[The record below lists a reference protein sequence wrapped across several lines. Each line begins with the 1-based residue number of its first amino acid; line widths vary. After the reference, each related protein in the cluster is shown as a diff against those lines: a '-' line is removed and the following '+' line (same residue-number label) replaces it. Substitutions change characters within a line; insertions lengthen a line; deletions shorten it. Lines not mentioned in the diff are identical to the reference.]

1 MRRTFRTLND
11 YEMQHNADVGLFTKP
26 SKKGGSVRKWQCT
39 VCGYI
44 HEGDEPPEECPVCGA
59 DRSKFIEI
67 VSGEPVETQMEQSE
81 SEDKN
86 MDSKPEPRI
95 FRPKLNPIFDL
106 MVKHHVHPISVH
118 IPNGVLPASVI
129 FIILAALFNLSG
141 LSQAAFYNL
150 IFVIITLPLVLF
162 SGYIEWQKKYR
173 GQLTRLFKT
182 KIICAAVVSLTAV
195 ILMVWLFIDPQA
207 ATSSSN
213 LLFLLINLVMRAAA
227 GIAGFIGGKFVFK
240 D

>member
-1 MRRTFRTLND
+1 M
-11 YEMQHNADVGLFTKP
+11 K
-26 SKKGGSVRKWQCT
+26 KWQCT

-67 VSGEPVETQMEQSE
+67 VTEEPVETEMDQPEP
-81 SEDKN
+81 EDKR
-86 MDSKPEPRI
+86 MDSKPEPPI
-95 FRPKLNPIFDL
+95 SHPKLNPIIDL
-106 MVKHHVHPISVH
+106 MLKHHVHPISVH

-129 FIILAALFNLSG
+129 FIVLAALFNFSG

-150 IFVIITLPLVLF
+150 IFVVLTLPLVLF

-195 ILMVWLFIDPQA
+195 ILVVWLFIEPRA

-213 LLFLLINLVMRAAA
+213 LLFLLINLVMLSAA

>member
-1 MRRTFRTLND
+1 M
-11 YEMQHNADVGLFTKP
+11 K
-26 SKKGGSVRKWQCT
+26 KWQCT

-44 HEGDEPPEECPVCGA
+44 HEGDEPPEKCPVCGA
-59 DRSKFIEI
+59 DRSQFIEM
-67 VSGEPVETQMEQSE
+67 VSEEPVETEMDQPE
-81 SEDKN
+81 SEDKKL
-86 MDSKPEPRI
+86 DSKPEPLI

-129 FIILAALFNLSG
+129 FIVLAALFNFSG

-150 IFVIITLPLVLF
+150 IFVVLTLPLVLF

-182 KIICAAVVSLTAV
+182 KIICAAVVSLTAI
-195 ILMVWLFIDPQA
+195 ILVVWLFIDPQA

-213 LLFLLINLVMRAAA
+213 LLFLLINLVMLTAA

>member
-1 MRRTFRTLND
+1 M
-11 YEMQHNADVGLFTKP
+11 K
-26 SKKGGSVRKWQCT
+26 KWQCT

-67 VSGEPVETQMEQSE
+67 VSEEPVEPEIKKLE
-81 SEDKN
+81 SQEKKVDTT
-86 MDSKPEPRI
+86 PEPPI
-95 FRPKLNPIFDL
+95 FRSKLNPIFDL

-129 FIILAALFNLSG
+129 FIVLAAVFNLGG
-141 LSQAAFYNL
+141 LSKAAFYNL
-150 IFVIITLPLVLF
+150 IFVVLTLPLVLF
-162 SGYIEWQKKYR
+162 SGYIEWQKKYK
-173 GQLTRLFKT
+173 GKLTRLFKT
-182 KIICAAVVSLTAV
+182 KIICAAVVSLTAF
-195 ILMVWLFIDPQA
+195 ILMVWLFIEPQA
-207 ATSSSN
+207 ASASSS
-213 LLFLLINLVMRAAA
+213 LIFLLINLVMLAAA

>member
-1 MRRTFRTLND
+1 V
-11 YEMQHNADVGLFTKP
+11 Y
-26 SKKGGSVRKWQCT
+26 S
-39 VCGYI
+39 YI

-67 VSGEPVETQMEQSE
+67 VSEEPVETEMDQPEP
-81 SEDKN
+81 EDKK
-86 MDSKPEPRI
+86 MDSKPESPI

-106 MVKHHVHPISVH
+106 MLKHHVHPISVH

-129 FIILAALFNLSG
+129 FIVLAALFNFSG

-150 IFVIITLPLVLF
+150 IFVVLTLPLVLF

-173 GQLTRLFKT
+173 GQLTRLFKI
-182 KIICAAVVSLTAV
+182 KIICAAVVSLMAV
-195 ILMVWLFIDPQA
+195 ILVVWLFIDPQA
-207 ATSSSN
+207 ATSSSD
-213 LLFLLINLVMRAAA
+213 LLFLLINLVMLTAA

>member
-1 MRRTFRTLND
+1 
-11 YEMQHNADVGLFTKP
+11 
-26 SKKGGSVRKWQCT
+26 VRKWQCT

-67 VSGEPVETQMEQSE
+67 VSEEPVETQIDPPE

-86 MDSKPEPRI
+86 MDSKPESPI
-95 FRPKLNPIFDL
+95 FRPKLNPIYDL
-106 MVKHHVHPISVH
+106 MLKHHVHPISVH

-129 FIILAALFNLSG
+129 FIVLAALFNFSG

-150 IFVIITLPLVLF
+150 IFVVLTLPLVLF
-162 SGYIEWQKKYR
+162 SGYIEWQKKYK

-182 KIICAAVVSLTAV
+182 KILCAAVVSLTAV

-207 ATSSSN
+207 STSSSN
-213 LLFLLINLVMRAAA
+213 LLFLLINFVMLAAA

-240 D
+240 N

>member
-1 MRRTFRTLND
+1 M
-11 YEMQHNADVGLFTKP
+11 K
-26 SKKGGSVRKWQCT
+26 KWQCT

-67 VSGEPVETQMEQSE
+67 VSEEPVEPEIKKLE
-81 SEDKN
+81 SQEKKVDTT
-86 MDSKPEPRI
+86 PEPPI
-95 FRPKLNPIFDL
+95 FRSKLNPIFDL

-129 FIILAALFNLSG
+129 FIVLAAVFNLGG
-141 LSQAAFYNL
+141 LSKAAFYNL
-150 IFVIITLPLVLF
+150 IFVVLTLPLVLF
-162 SGYIEWQKKYR
+162 SGYIEWQKKYK
-173 GQLTRLFKT
+173 GKLTRLFKT
-182 KIICAAVVSLTAV
+182 KIICAAVVSLTAF

-207 ATSSSN
+207 ASASSS
-213 LLFLLINLVMRAAA
+213 LIFLLINLVMLAAA

>member
-1 MRRTFRTLND
+1 
-11 YEMQHNADVGLFTKP
+11 VK
-26 SKKGGSVRKWQCT
+26 KWQCT

-59 DRSKFIEI
+59 DRSKFIEL
-67 VSGEPVETQMEQSE
+67 VSEEPVETEMDQPE

-86 MDSKPEPRI
+86 MDLKPEPRI

-129 FIILAALFNLSG
+129 FIVLAALFNFSG

-150 IFVIITLPLVLF
+150 IFVVLTLPLVIF

-182 KIICAAVVSLTAV
+182 KILCAAMVSLTAV
-195 ILMVWLFIDPQA
+195 ILVVWLFIDPQA

-213 LLFLLINLVMRAAA
+213 LLFLLINLVMLAAA

>member
-1 MRRTFRTLND
+1 M
-11 YEMQHNADVGLFTKP
+11 K
-26 SKKGGSVRKWQCT
+26 KWQCT

-67 VSGEPVETQMEQSE
+67 VSEEPVETEIDQPEP
-81 SEDKN
+81 EDKK
-86 MDSKPEPRI
+86 MDSKPESPI
-95 FRPKLNPIFDL
+95 FRPKLNPIFNL

-129 FIILAALFNLSG
+129 FIVLAALFNFSG

-150 IFVIITLPLVLF
+150 IFVVLTLPLVLF

-195 ILMVWLFIDPQA
+195 ILVVWLFIDPQA

-213 LLFLLINLVMRAAA
+213 LLFLLINLVMLTAA

>member
-1 MRRTFRTLND
+1 M
-11 YEMQHNADVGLFTKP
+11 K
-26 SKKGGSVRKWQCT
+26 KWQCT

-67 VSGEPVETQMEQSE
+67 VSEEPVETQMDHSE
-81 SEDKN
+81 SQDKT
-86 MDSKPEPRI
+86 MDSKSESLI
-95 FRPKLNPIFDL
+95 FHPKLTPMYDL

-129 FIILAALFNLSG
+129 FVVLAALFNFGG

-150 IFVIITLPLVLF
+150 IFVVLTLPLVLF
-162 SGYIEWQKKYR
+162 SGYIEWQKKYK

-182 KIICAAVVSLTAV
+182 KIICAFVVTLTAV
-195 ILMVWLFIDPQA
+195 ILMLWLFIDPRA
-207 ATSSSN
+207 ATSSN
-213 LLFLLINLVMRAAA
+213 LLFLLTNLIMLAAA

>member
-1 MRRTFRTLND
+1 M
-11 YEMQHNADVGLFTKP
+11 K
-26 SKKGGSVRKWQCT
+26 KWQCT
-39 VCGYI
+39 VCGYV

-67 VSGEPVETQMEQSE
+67 VSEEPVETEMDQPE
-81 SEDKN
+81 SGDKN
-86 MDSKPEPRI
+86 MDSKPESPI
-95 FRPKLNPIFDL
+95 FRPKLNPVYDL
-106 MVKHHVHPISVH
+106 MLKHHVHPISVH

-129 FIILAALFNLSG
+129 FIVLAALFNFGG

-150 IFVIITLPLVLF
+150 IFVVLTLPLVLF

-182 KIICAAVVSLTAV
+182 KIICAFVVTLTAV
-195 ILMVWLFIDPQA
+195 ILMLWLFIDPRA
-207 ATSSSN
+207 ATSSN
-213 LLFLLINLVMRAAA
+213 LLFLLINLVMLAAA

>member
-1 MRRTFRTLND
+1 M
-11 YEMQHNADVGLFTKP
+11 K
-26 SKKGGSVRKWQCT
+26 KWQCT

-67 VSGEPVETQMEQSE
+67 VSEEALEPEIKQPE
-81 SEDKN
+81 SEEKKV
-86 MDSKPEPRI
+86 DSKPESPS
-95 FRPKLNPIFDL
+95 FRPKLNPIYDL
-106 MVKHHVHPISVH
+106 MLKHHVHPISVH

-129 FIILAALFNLSG
+129 FIVLAALFNFSG

-150 IFVIITLPLVLF
+150 IFVVLTLPLVLF
-162 SGYIEWQKKYR
+162 SGYIEWQKKYK

-182 KIICAAVVSLTAV
+182 KIFCAAVVSLTAV

-213 LLFLLINLVMRAAA
+213 LLFLLINLVMLAAA

>member
-1 MRRTFRTLND
+1 
-11 YEMQHNADVGLFTKP
+11 
-26 SKKGGSVRKWQCT
+26 VRKWQCT

-67 VSGEPVETQMEQSE
+67 VSEEPVETQTDQPE

-86 MDSKPEPRI
+86 MDSKPESPI
-95 FRPKLNPIFDL
+95 FRPKLNPIYDL
-106 MVKHHVHPISVH
+106 MLKHHVHPISVH

-129 FIILAALFNLSG
+129 FIVLAALFNFSG

-150 IFVIITLPLVLF
+150 IFVVLTLPLVLF
-162 SGYIEWQKKYR
+162 SGYIEWQKKYK

-182 KIICAAVVSLTAV
+182 KILCAAVVSLTAV

-207 ATSSSN
+207 STSSSN
-213 LLFLLINLVMRAAA
+213 LLFLLINFVMLAAA

-240 D
+240 N

>member
-11 YEMQHNADVGLFTKP
+11 CEMQHNAEVGLFTKP

-67 VSGEPVETQMEQSE
+67 VSEKPVETE
-81 SEDKN
+81 
-86 MDSKPEPRI
+86 MDQQTTEAKKPESKPEPAI
-95 FRPKLNPIFDL
+95 FPPKLSPIFDL

-129 FIILAALFNLSG
+129 FIVLAALFNFGG
-141 LSQAAFYNL
+141 LSKAAFYNL
-150 IFVIITLPLVLF
+150 IFVVLTLPLVLF

-173 GQLTRLFKT
+173 GQLTRLFKI
-182 KIICAAVVSLTAV
+182 KISCAAVVSLTAV

-213 LLFLLINLVMRAAA
+213 LLFLLINLVMLAAA
-227 GIAGFIGGKFVFK
+227 AIAGFVGGKFVFK

>member
-1 MRRTFRTLND
+1 M
-11 YEMQHNADVGLFTKP
+11 K
-26 SKKGGSVRKWQCT
+26 KWQCT

-67 VSGEPVETQMEQSE
+67 VSEEPVETQMDHPE
-81 SEDKN
+81 SQDKT
-86 MDSKPEPRI
+86 MDSKSESLI
-95 FRPKLNPIFDL
+95 FHPKLTPMYDL

-129 FIILAALFNLSG
+129 FVVLAALFNFGG

-150 IFVIITLPLVLF
+150 IFVVLTLPLVLF
-162 SGYIEWQKKYR
+162 SGYIEWQKKYK

-182 KIICAAVVSLTAV
+182 KIICAFVVTLTAV
-195 ILMVWLFIDPQA
+195 ILMLWLFIDPRA
-207 ATSSSN
+207 ATSSN
-213 LLFLLINLVMRAAA
+213 LLFLLINLVMLAAA

>member
-1 MRRTFRTLND
+1 
-11 YEMQHNADVGLFTKP
+11 MQHNAEVGLFTRP
-26 SKKGGSVRKWQCT
+26 SKKGGSVKKWQCT

-59 DRSKFIEI
+59 DRSKFIEL
-67 VSGEPVETQMEQSE
+67 VSEEPVETQMDQPE

-86 MDSKPEPRI
+86 MDSKPESPI
-95 FRPKLNPIFDL
+95 FRPKLNPIYDL

-118 IPNGVLPASVI
+118 IPNGVLPASVM
-129 FIILAALFNLSG
+129 FILLAALFNFSG

-150 IFVIITLPLVLF
+150 IFVVLTLPLVLF
-162 SGYIEWQKKYR
+162 SGYIEWQKKYK

-182 KIICAAVVSLTAV
+182 KILCAAVVSLTAV

-213 LLFLLINLVMRAAA
+213 LLFLLINLVMLAAA

>member
-1 MRRTFRTLND
+1 V
-11 YEMQHNADVGLFTKP
+11 Y
-26 SKKGGSVRKWQCT
+26 S
-39 VCGYI
+39 YI

-67 VSGEPVETQMEQSE
+67 VSEEPVETEMDQPEP
-81 SEDKN
+81 EDKK
-86 MDSKPEPRI
+86 MDSKPESPI

-106 MVKHHVHPISVH
+106 MLKHHVHPISVH

-129 FIILAALFNLSG
+129 FIVLAALFNFSG

-150 IFVIITLPLVLF
+150 IFVVLTLPLVLF

-173 GQLTRLFKT
+173 GQLTRLFKI

-195 ILMVWLFIDPQA
+195 ILVVWLFIDPQA
-207 ATSSSN
+207 ATSSSD
-213 LLFLLINLVMRAAA
+213 LLFLLINLVMLIAA

>member
-1 MRRTFRTLND
+1 M
-11 YEMQHNADVGLFTKP
+11 K
-26 SKKGGSVRKWQCT
+26 KWQCT

-67 VSGEPVETQMEQSE
+67 TSEKSVETETDQIKSE
-81 SEDKN
+81 AKKPE
-86 MDSKPEPRI
+86 SKPEAPVSH
-95 FRPKLNPIFDL
+95 PKLNPIFDL

-129 FIILAALFNLSG
+129 FIVLAALFNFSG
-141 LSQAAFYNL
+141 LSKAAFYNL
-150 IFVIITLPLVLF
+150 IFVVLTLPLVLF

-195 ILMVWLFIDPQA
+195 ILVVWLFIDPQA

-213 LLFLLINLVMRAAA
+213 LLFLLINLVMLAAA
-227 GIAGFIGGKFVFK
+227 GIAGLIGGKFVFK

>member
-1 MRRTFRTLND
+1 M
-11 YEMQHNADVGLFTKP
+11 
-26 SKKGGSVRKWQCT
+26 RKWQCT

-67 VSGEPVETQMEQSE
+67 VSEEPVETQMDQPE

-86 MDSKPEPRI
+86 MDLKSEPPI

-129 FIILAALFNLSG
+129 FVVLAALFNFSG

-150 IFVIITLPLVLF
+150 IFVVLTLPLVLF
-162 SGYIEWQKKYR
+162 SGYIEWQKKYK

-182 KIICAAVVSLTAV
+182 KILCAAVVSLTAV

-213 LLFLLINLVMRAAA
+213 LLFLLINLVMLAAA